1 MNSMDKD
8 IDHVLVTEEQMKAKV
23 AEQKKQL
30 AKKTQEYKDF
40 RARAIPI
47 NPQLKKV
54 LRKLRHPFS
63 KR

>member
-30 AKKTQEYKDF
+30 AKSAGTSSMQ
-40 RARAIPI
+40 AMCISA
-47 NPQLKKV
+47 
-54 LRKLRHPFS
+54 
-63 KR
+63 